1 MCSVSPTCISK
12 HIKVAVWAVWFKFA
26 PPVHSSSPYFS
37 SMWRII
43 ATLFF
48 TAVAEFA
55 PEQLDKM
62 SSSLQ
67 TTADQLQDKVVSLS
81 KEIMPLALKIN
92 NIPNLLLTASDEE
105 KTEIQK
111 QMKSTMTQVC
121 GLVDSLSK
129 VQADVQKDSAD
140 AKDTVAKIQAQATDM
155 AGDLEKMN
163 DGPKMQHYLLKFQ
176 KAIGTLDSAATSAAT
191 YTGMTTACDAEA
203 KDGATSRLYLQMA
216 PVSSVKFHLPSA
228 LLGALGA
235 AVLGAALVI
244 FRTKSAR
251 SPLALM
257 EEGTLE

>member
-1 MCSVSPTCISK
+1 
-12 HIKVAVWAVWFKFA
+12 
-26 PPVHSSSPYFS
+26 
-37 SMWRII
+37 MWRII
-43 ATLFF
+43 ATLCL
-48 TAVAEFA
+48 TAVAEFT

-62 SSSLQ
+62 SSSIQ

-81 KEIMPLALKIN
+81 KEINPLTLKVS
-92 NIPNLLLTASDEE
+92 TAPSQMLGKSDEE
-105 KTEIQK
+105 KAEMIK
-111 QMKSTMTQVC
+111 DLKATMTKIC
-121 GLVDSLSK
+121 GMVDSLRK
-129 VQADVQKDSAD
+129 VQVEVQKDSAD

-155 AGDLEKMN
+155 AGDLEKLN
-163 DGPKMQHYLLKFQ
+163 DGPTMQHYLGKFQ

-191 YTGMTTACDAEA
+191 YTGMTAACKQE
-203 KDGATSRLYLQMA
+203 ATSRLYLQMA

-235 AVLGAALVI
+235 AVLGAAFVI

>member
-1 MCSVSPTCISK
+1 
-12 HIKVAVWAVWFKFA
+12 
-26 PPVHSSSPYFS
+26 
-37 SMWRII
+37 MWRII
-43 ATLFF
+43 ATLCL
-48 TAVAEFA
+48 TAVAEFT

-62 SSSLQ
+62 SSSIQ

-81 KEIMPLALKIN
+81 KDILPLSLKIN
-92 NIPNLLLTASDEE
+92 NFPTQMLTASDEE
-105 KTEIQK
+105 KAAIQK
-111 QMKSTMTQVC
+111 GLEATKTQIC

-129 VQADVQKDSAD
+129 VQAEVQKDSAD

-155 AGDLEKMN
+155 AGDLEKLN
-163 DGPKMQHYLLKFQ
+163 DGPTMQHYLGKFQ

-191 YTGMTTACDAEA
+191 YTGMTAACKEQE
-203 KDGATSRLYLQMA
+203 ATSRLYLQMA

-235 AVLGAALVI
+235 AVLGAAFVI